1 MKPGFLQYLR
11 AAFNARPFGMLVPP
25 NWIGLAAIG
34 LLGLTN
40 PGFWVIGL
48 GVELGYLALL
58 TTNGRF
64 QRTVAAS
71 GLLAARGDWQQRHD
85 TLVARLPDVDQARYV
100 ALVARCRAILDQQA
114 QTAALAGGLESQ
126 EESLGRLSW
135 MYLQLLL
142 ARRAIARVVKDPVD
156 PRSADSLDARVDA
169 LRKRLVDSALGEDL
183 RKSLQGQL
191 DIMVQRQSQRAEG
204 KQKIAFLESEL
215 TRIQEQVE
223 LLREQAALST
233 DAAGL
238 SSRIDEVTATLGGT
252 AQWIQDQQKVFGSM
266 DDLLAEPPLALP
278 PRARQSQ

>member
-1 MKPGFLQYLR
+1 MKPGFFGYLR

-25 NWIGLAAIG
+25 NWIGLAAFG

-48 GVELGYLALL
+48 GLELGYLGLL
-58 TTNGRF
+58 SSNARF
-64 QRTVAAS
+64 QRTVAAR
-71 GLLAARGDWQQRHD
+71 GLSASRDDWQQRHD
-85 TLVARLPDVDQARYV
+85 QLVARLPDVDQARYV
-100 ALVARCRAILDQQA
+100 ALVARCRSILDQQA
-114 QTAALAGGLESQ
+114 QNPALTGGLESQ

-142 ARRAIARVVKDPVD
+142 ARRAIARVVKDPGD
-156 PRSADSLDARVDA
+156 PRTADTLDARIDA
-169 LRKRLVDSALGEDL
+169 LRKRLDDPTLGDDL

-191 DIMVQRQSQRAEG
+191 DIMVQRQSQHAEG
-204 KQKIAFLESEL
+204 KKKMAFLESEL

-223 LLREQAALST
+223 LLRDQAALST

-238 SSRIDEVTATLGGT
+238 SERIDQVTSTLGGT
-252 AQWIQDQQKVFGSM
+252 AQWIQDQQKVFGAM
-266 DDLLAEPPLALP
+266 DDLLTEPPLALP